1 MVKIFVGRL
10 SPTVTTAQLRELFE
24 QYGTVS
30 DCDILRDYGFVHMS
44 SEADARKAISAL
56 DKHDLCG
63 SKLSVEL
70 STSRAMKS
78 CQLIVKN
85 LPKGISSQDL
95 HKMFKKYGTVTLCR
109 NLGDNAVVH
118 MRFPSMA
125 TNAVKNLNGD
135 IYKGQVL
142 SVELATTSPNP
153 HQTVSNTKCAPTTNA
168 WPKSTTREWKSSD
181 IFPVRVANG
190 GDKGI
195 VKYLLL
201 NCTTIN

>member
-44 SEADARKAISAL
+44 CEVDARKAINAL

-85 LPKGISSQDL
+85 LPKGLSSQDL

-109 NLGDNAVVH
+109 NHGDNAVVH

-125 TNAVKNLNGD
+125 ANAVKNLNGES
-135 IYKGQVL
+135 YKGHML
-142 SVELATTSPNP
+142 SVEL
-153 HQTVSNTKCAPTTNA
+153 VSTAPSSTLPISNAKFGPTTNA
-168 WPKSTTREWKSSD
+168 WPKSTTREWNSSD
-181 IFPVRVANG
+181 IFPVGVSNG
-190 GDKGI
+190 SDKGE
-195 VKYLLL
+195 KNL
-201 NCTTIN
+201 TK